1 MHNENEPPPTL
12 TFPLRVKRILV
23 IGEGQELHPANLFP
37 TMKNTIT
44 NVDTRDRLAEA
55 WKWRYEQSIELD
67 FQVALHT
74 QDWRGNTSLTV
85 LIGQKCIDP
94 LWLISQV
101 Y

>member
-1 MHNENEPPPTL
+1 MHGENGPPLTL

-55 WKWRYEQSIELD
+55 WK
-67 FQVALHT
+67 
-74 QDWRGNTSLTV
+74 
-85 LIGQKCIDP
+85 
-94 LWLISQV
+94 
-101 Y
+101 

>member
-55 WKWRYEQSIELD
+55 WEMTL
-67 FQVALHT
+67 
-74 QDWRGNTSLTV
+74 
-85 LIGQKCIDP
+85 
-94 LWLISQV
+94 
-101 Y
+101 